1 MLENNLATASNLIH
15 NLLEIV
21 PIASLSDAVVFGSAA
36 IVLNRIELNRPIHD
50 LDLFISG
57 AACQS
62 LRQQPGLIER
72 EKYGVHFLAAGDDE
86 RIELWPSFLGVDF
99 DGIKDHA
106 RPLQGS
112 CGLLV
117 ASLADLRIWKK
128 AQGRPKDI
136 KDLHCMEA

>member
-21 PIASLSDAVVFGSAA
+21 PIESLSDAVVFGSAA

-50 LDLFISG
+50 LDLFISE
-57 AACQS
+57 AAYQS
-62 LRQQPGLIER
+62 LRQQPGLVER
-72 EKYGVHFLAAGDDE
+72 EKYSLHYLAADDDD
-86 RIELWPSFLGVDF
+86 RIELWSSFQGVDF
-99 DGIKDHA
+99 KAIKEHA
-106 RPLQGS
+106 QPLQGS

-117 ASLADLRIWKK
+117 ACLADLAIWKK

-136 KDLHCMEA
+136 ADLRCMEA